1 MTMPGGVNPADVL
14 FKLANNRGLGK
25 PTFEQVFFM
34 VVVSLEALGKGLLTP

>member
-34 VVVSLEALGKGLLTP
+34 VVGGVT